1 MNSQSTEDHRVEIVH
16 DGLVTVIKG
25 KKGAGKTTCLLRLF
39 NAHPQGIGFW
49 SRKDWIEDE
58 LIGYTLVDIVSGESC
73 VLCRLKD
80 LPKSQTPY
88 DFHGA
93 IAQGR
98 FLFDQHVVDWAVAS
112 ILQAPRPEKIWLDE
126 VGNIEQQGGGFAP
139 IIQYAKENN
148 IPLVMTKRKTH
159 MLS

>member
-25 KKGAGKTTCLLRLF
+25 KKGAGKTSCLLRLF

-58 LIGYTLVDIVSGESC
+58 LIGYTLVDIVSGESR

-80 LPKSQTPY
+80 LPKRQTPY

-98 FLFDQHVVDWAVAS
+98 FLFDQHVFDWAVAS

>member
-1 MNSQSTEDHRVEIVH
+1 MNCQSTEDHRVEIVH

-39 NAHPQGIGFW
+39 HAHPQGIGFW
-49 SRKDWIEDE
+49 SRKDWIENE
-58 LIGYTLVDIVSGESC
+58 LIGYTLVDIVSGESR

-80 LPKSQTPY
+80 LPKDQIPS
-88 DFHGA
+88 DFQGT

-98 FLFDQHVVDWAVAS
+98 FLFDQHVFDWAVAR

-126 VGNIEQQGGGFAP
+126 VGKIEQQGGGFAP
-139 IIQYAKENN
+139 IIDYAKKNK
-148 IPLVMTKRKTH
+148 IPLVMTKREAH